1 MWYILFE
8 IFETKKNTLNQ
19 KIVTKN
25 KEKILNCIETIQW

>member
-8 IFETKKNTLNQ
+8 IFETKKNMLNQ

-25 KEKILNCIETIQW
+25 KEKTLLKTTKNF

>member
-19 KIVTKN
+19 KIFTKN
-25 KEKILNCIETIQW
+25 KEKILLETTKNF

>member
-25 KEKILNCIETIQW
+25 KEKILLKTTKNF